1 MHLPARLLPIAIAW
15 AVLVPLNACASSAEA
30 PTLATEDPATAASFS
45 APTDAIAAPVDTP
58 GQGAYPPGSEPESY
72 PPESDP
78 AGAGDGQSDASEAKL
93 ALTETF
99 TNTVFGYAIDY
110 PTGWFVSDAGQT
122 VMISSFDPMLG
133 AGSGG
138 VPSDQTKIDILALE
152 GFPLDLEA
160 RVAQIESEAAS
171 AGSTVEK
178 ESIALAGG
186 EPAVWLGLRGGM
198 VGNSGVVVTILDG
211 ELYQLQAYGNPM
223 PLPAIARTLRAAPEV
238 APE

>member
-1 MHLPARLLPIAIAW
+1 MRIPARLLPIAIAW
-15 AVLVPLNACASSAEA
+15 AILVLLNACASSAEA
-30 PTLATEDPATAASFS
+30 PTLATEDPAAVPSSS
-45 APTDAIAAPVDTP
+45 APTEAVAAAADTTGP
-58 GQGAYPPGSEPESY
+58 GADQPGSEPEPS
-72 PPESDP
+72 PAESDP
-78 AGAGDGQSDASEAKL
+78 AGADDGQSDASDVKL

-122 VMISSFDPMLG
+122 VMISSFDPMRG

-171 AGSTVEK
+171 AGASVEQ

-186 EPAVWLGLRGGM
+186 EPAVWLGLTGGM

-223 PLPAIARTLRAAPEV
+223 PLPAIARTLRAAPKV